1 MTAVPE
7 FDELLSAYLD
17 GELSPAETARVERML
32 AGSPQLRAVVDE
44 YRSIG
49 TSLRALPVPALDDQF
64 ASRVLA
70 GVGPVAGSRGGV
82 SAVGRSW
89 WNRRSAQVALAACL
103 GTGLAAMLM
112 LALRGPMAEP
122 GAPSVAVHQP
132 DTPRPAFTPV
142 VGTPGHETAV
152 AVAEPKPGEAVAAK
166 GTEAGSEMTLANGV
180 NPRELVGRIV
190 EAWDPKGVAV
200 VRVYVVDYDA
210 TWERLQVVLEERAFA
225 TTTQPPETKAGD
237 LVAVLAEGTPDKIG
251 EALAALAS
259 DNGVVAVDVAEEP
272 LLVASLDERVK
283 AGFSPVAMAPR
294 PGLKQ
299 PGEPATEASGLRT
312 RSTGTPGAFAPG
324 SAAPLRTG
332 SAPAGLTLDAPVA
345 WARPVAVPQGVLPAG
360 HPVTAR
366 GSETAPAAAANA
378 KAPLQVLF
386 VLEQRK

>member
-1 MTAVPE
+1 MTSAPE

-17 GELSPAETARVERML
+17 GELSPGQMARVERML
-32 AGSPQLRAVVDE
+32 AESPRLRAVVDE

-49 TSLRALPVPALDDQF
+49 TSLRAMPVPTLDDQF
-64 ASRVLA
+64 ASRVMA
-70 GVGPVAGSRGGV
+70 GIAPAAGRRGGM
-82 SAVGRSW
+82 SAPARSW
-89 WNRRSAQVALAACL
+89 WNRRTARVALAACL

-112 LALRGPMAEP
+112 LALRGPATES
-122 GAPSVAVHQP
+122 GAPSVAAHQP
-132 DTPRPAFTPV
+132 EGPRPSFTPV
-142 VGTPGHETAV
+142 VGTPGSESVV
-152 AVAEPKPGEAVAAK
+152 AVVEPKPVEPTELK
-166 GTEAGSEMTLANGV
+166 GTDAGSEMKLADAV

-225 TTTQPPETKAGD
+225 TSTQTPETKAGD

-259 DNGVVAVDVAEEP
+259 DNGVVAFDVAEEP
-272 LLVASLDERVK
+272 LLVASLDDRVK

-294 PGLKQ
+294 PGVKR
-299 PGEPATEASGLRT
+299 PGEPAADDGGLRT
-312 RSTGTPGAFAPG
+312 RSVGTPGSFAPG
-324 SAAPLRTG
+324 AAARSG

-345 WARPVAVPQGVLPAG
+345 WARPVAVPEGLLPVG

-366 GSETAPAAAANA
+366 GSEAPHAAAADA